1 MFKTYTEKVQE
12 AMLELN
18 RYIYGKQ
25 LTKDDIVEYISILFG
40 EIKEQPKRIEKLIE
54 LIEDKINEAEN
65 CDDIE
70 ITDEFLKGYING
82 LEMAKTIVEE
92 KIYLL

>member
-1 MFKTYTEKVQE
+1 MNEENIKK
-12 AMLELN
+12 
-18 RYIYGKQ
+18 
-25 LTKDDIVEYISILFG
+25 LT
-40 EIKEQPKRIEKLIE
+40 E

-65 CDDIE
+65 YEDEDIE
-70 ITDEFLKGYING
+70 ITEEFLKGYING

>member
-40 EIKEQPKRIEKLIE
+40 EIKAQPKQIEKLIE

-70 ITDEFLKGYING
+70 ITEEFLKGYISG
-82 LEMAKTIVEE
+82 LEMAKTIVKE